1 MSEKID
7 GTLGKNLQVTIEKL
21 AIGGSGI
28 ARHDGLVIFVPDSA
42 PGDELLVKITN
53 KKKNFAEAQIQE
65 ILKPGPARR
74 TPPCPIA
81 DRCGGC
87 NWQHLTEAEQ
97 KNQKQILVQ
106 ETLAKFLPG
115 MELPFLPFKESPLSL
130 RYRNRIQPKY
140 SQGRFG
146 FFARRSHDI
155 VEAQDCPITE
165 EKLAA
170 EFGPIKAA
178 LDKKFLNSKDVQRI
192 EIYLDQD
199 EKPQWLLMG
208 EEKEGVGF
216 SQVNRF
222 QNEDLLNT
230 ALSWSEGADYDRIF
244 DLYAGSGNFTFPL
257 AEKYRSQQII
267 AAELDSKLVQKAQE
281 KIQSAKSLNKRVH
294 YYLSDVALFLKRT
307 RLQAKDLV
315 VLDPPRAG
323 ADEFVMKALAHANVE
338 KIIYIS
344 CHPVSLAR
352 DLKYFFETQAQVN
365 PSRKLKLAKIQ
376 CFEMFPQTDHV
387 ETIAELAVDTHR
399 VSGNFV
405 TCSE

>member
-1 MSEKID
+1 MSSKIAD
-7 GTLGKNLQVTIEKL
+7 PLKVTIEKL
-21 AIGGSGI
+21 AIGGAGI

-42 PGDELLVKITN
+42 PGDELLVEITT
-53 KKKNFAEAQIQE
+53 KKKNFAEAQIKQ
-65 ILKPGPARR
+65 ILSPGPARR

-97 KNQKQILVQ
+97 RHQKQILVQ

-115 MELPFLPFKESPLSL
+115 MTLPFLPFKESPQSL

-140 SQGRFG
+140 HQGKFG
-146 FFARRSHDI
+146 FFARRSHEI
-155 VEAQDCPITE
+155 VEAKDCPITE
-165 EKLAA
+165 EVLTA
-170 EFGPIKAA
+170 EFPVIKKV
-178 LDKKFLNSKDVQRI
+178 LDQKYASSKDVQRL
-192 EIYLDQD
+192 EIYLDQN
-199 EKPQWLLMG
+199 ESPQWLLMG

-222 QNEDLLNT
+222 QNEDLLQT
-230 ALSWSEGADYDRIF
+230 ALSWSEGSNYTRVL

-257 AEKYRSQQII
+257 ADKYRSQQII
-267 AAELDSKLVQKAQE
+267 AAELDPRLVQKAQTQ
-281 KIQSAKSLNKRVH
+281 IQASGSLNKRVH
-294 YYLSDVALFLKRT
+294 YYLSDVELFLKRT
-307 RLQAKDLV
+307 RLQPQDLV

-323 ADEFVMKALAHANVE
+323 ADAFVMKALAHAGVE

-352 DLKYFFETQAQVN
+352 DLKYFFETQDQV
-365 PSRKLKLAKIQ
+365 PGLKKLKLNRIQ

-387 ETIAELAVDTHR
+387 ETIAELAVDTH
-399 VSGNFV
+399 
-405 TCSE
+405 